1 MQFWLKTIGWSFVK
15 SPSNEQL
22 ELTLSNTGLS
32 VYYLLKNTIDFTFTF
47 YNAKAHLL
55 HMLRNLLRN
64 YALV

>member
-32 VYYLLKNTIDFTFTF
+32 VYYLLKNTIHFTFTF
-47 YNAKAHLL
+47 YNAKAHLQ
-55 HMLRNLLRN
+55 HMLLNLLRN